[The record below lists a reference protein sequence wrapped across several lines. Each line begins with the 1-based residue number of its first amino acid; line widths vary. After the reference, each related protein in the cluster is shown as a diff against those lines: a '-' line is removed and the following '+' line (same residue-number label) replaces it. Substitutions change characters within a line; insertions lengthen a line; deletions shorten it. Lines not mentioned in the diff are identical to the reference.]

1 MAVTKICICVL
12 SVHQTGEA
20 KVNTEVQAG
29 PLYRVVGSELSISC
43 NVSGFRSE
51 NITKEIQFRVKK
63 PAKATEINII
73 STGDPHFSYSM
84 YKSRV
89 RSDEITLKHENPNS
103 VLFKIQRLEKGDEG
117 EYDCSVVNHESN
129 YDGRYSVKTTVKGKW
144 TFECKNLTTAQ

>member
-1 MAVTKICICVL
+1 M
-12 SVHQTGEA
+12 
-20 KVNTEVQAG
+20 NTEVQAG